1 MRETTILRA
10 IALLKE
16 HGFAVESF
24 AHSNACFDLVAKRP
38 DLTLVLKVF
47 NNIDA
52 LREEHAA
59 ELRKIAAVFN
69 ATVLVIGEKSKAF
82 SLRKGVLYERLG
94 LTALSLASLGEMLKE
109 HFPSIKYFKGKSIV
123 ELDAKKLREK
133 RKQLG
138 LTLQQLAE
146 KIDSSVES
154 VHRYEKGASA
164 SLSTAEKLEDALDT
178 SLVNKINLFEEHR
191 IAKRQEEEL
200 FEDNFEDRA
209 LGKVHDLGVKLA
221 LFRHSPFKACAQ
233 PSDSLFIGKAAVKQ
247 DLERRAV
254 QLAKTKRAFHGT
266 PLIIS
271 RQLKYRRVSQ
281 IPVVAEEELDSLN
294 KFKDLMKLIRE
305 RESPNE

>member
-16 HGFAVESF
+16 HGFAVEGF

-69 ATVLVIGEKSKAF
+69 ATVLVLGEKSKAF
-82 SLRKGVLYERLG
+82 SLCKGVLYERLG

-123 ELDAKKLREK
+123 ELNAKKLRQK

-138 LTLQQLAE
+138 LTLQQLAD

-154 VHRYEKGASA
+154 IHRYEKGASA
-164 SLSTAEKLEDALDT
+164 SLRTAEKLEDVLST
-178 SLVNKINLFEEHR
+178 SLVQKINLFDKPVKKE
-191 IAKRQEEEL
+191 KDL
-200 FEDNFEDRA
+200 FEESFEDKA

-221 LFRHSPFKACAQ
+221 VFRHAPFKAYGKPRAE
-233 PSDSLFIGKAAVKQ
+233 LLIGKAAAKHEF
-247 DLERRAV
+247 ERRAFE
-254 QLAKTKRAFHGT
+254 LAKTRKAFEGK
-266 PLIIS
+266 PVIIS
-271 RQLKYRRVSQ
+271 KELRCKSVSH
-281 IPVVAEEELDSLN
+281 IPVVAEEELDSLS
-294 KFKDLMKLIRE
+294 KFKDLMRLIKE
-305 RESPNE
+305 REQCN